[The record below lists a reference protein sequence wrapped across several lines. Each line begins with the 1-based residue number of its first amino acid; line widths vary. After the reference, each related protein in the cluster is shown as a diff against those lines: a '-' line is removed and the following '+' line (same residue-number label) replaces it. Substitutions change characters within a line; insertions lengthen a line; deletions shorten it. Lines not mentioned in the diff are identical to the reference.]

1 MKKKAT
7 QLPKLFEAAF
17 SKNTLLKYKS
27 AWHKWVEWS
36 ANYAEVNHCP
46 ADPFFICL
54 YFNDLV
60 MTNSPISTVITAIYG
75 IRWGH
80 INSGFKSPTDNPI
93 VKLAFEGAK
102 KIIGKARVNK
112 KEPFTA
118 EIIKKLV
125 SIYGD
130 TESLMALRFLIICVV
145 GFAGFF
151 RINELLK
158 LKIID
163 LVETKDSFEITVKES
178 KTDQLREGH
187 VVYIARTG
195 TPTCPFY
202 WIKRYLRKTGLKDE
216 PASYFI
222 CRLAKTK
229 RGHNT
234 LGNHNISYDTAR
246 KTFLEHLAIIYKK
259 PESYGLHSLRSGG
272 ASAAANNDVPSRLI
286 GKHGRWVPNSTSQ
299 EGYIKDSKQKR
310 LSVSKSLGI

>member
-178 KTDQLREGH
+178 KTDQLRELD
-187 VVYIARTG
+187 VAKDAFLDFCAICFLLWNRWY
-195 TPTCPFY
+195 PFSY
-202 WIKRYLRKTGLKDE
+202 PSFPIKIGSFRFFRMSHFGAK
-216 PASYFI
+216 
-222 CRLAKTK
+222 KTK
-229 RGHNT
+229 
-234 LGNHNISYDTAR
+234 
-246 KTFLEHLAIIYKK
+246 F
-259 PESYGLHSLRSGG
+259 
-272 ASAAANNDVPSRLI
+272 
-286 GKHGRWVPNSTSQ
+286 
-299 EGYIKDSKQKR
+299 
-310 LSVSKSLGI
+310 